1 MSGEPNSKRRK
12 MSGYQKSKMYRN
24 HKSVKSLEPGIKGF
38 LATCNFREKDCVRE
52 CYNLLNEYA
61 NLDENTETD
70 APVEPEQPKT
80 ENASESDDVEEE
92 DISTQLANEIKTM
105 TESSKLDRTRFQQV
119 ETKTPNCVFI
129 KTSIA
134 DPIGLGVKIVR
145 DIAATKKQKT
155 RILLRFI
162 PVEVV
167 CKASVE
173 DIKNAAGKLFDQY
186 FLNVE
191 PKTFSIVVNKRYNNS
206 VDRMAI
212 IRELADIVA
221 FKNVQHKVDLK
232 NAELSVVVE
241 IIKGLCC
248 LTVLPDYNELKK
260 FNLVELGIAKEDKPK
275 SDAVKEDMGDGVPE
289 EEPSDKTE
297 PTLKSSEVSSEADQ
311 EPIKKES
318 STEEESVT
326 GVTAVETSK

>member
-12 MSGYQKSKMYRN
+12 MSSFKKSRTFRN
-24 HKSVKSLEPGIKGF
+24 SKPAFLEPGIKGF

-52 CYNLLNEYA
+52 CYNLLNEYVD
-61 NLDENTETD
+61 LDEKPATD
-70 APVEPEQPKT
+70 AVDVDSPPKSEDT
-80 ENASESDDVEEE
+80 SESDDAEEV
-92 DISTQLANEIKTM
+92 DISTQLENEIKTM
-105 TESSKLDRTRFQQV
+105 TASSKLDRTRFQQV

-129 KTSIA
+129 KTTVA
-134 DPIGLGVKIVR
+134 HPIDLGVKIVR

-167 CKASVE
+167 CKATIE
-173 DIKNAAGKLFDQY
+173 DIKTAAGQLFDKY

-232 NAELSVVVE
+232 NAKLSVVLE
-241 IIKGLCC
+241 IIKGVCC

-260 FNLVELGIAKEDKPK
+260 FNLLELGIDKTKTDTVK
-275 SDAVKEDMGDGVPE
+275 SDNDNGTIEKQSEDIEAATAKPTDADDHKSSQE
-289 EEPSDKTE
+289 ESNASPKPSDA
-297 PTLKSSEVSSEADQ
+297 PTAN
-311 EPIKKES
+311 
-318 STEEESVT
+318 
-326 GVTAVETSK
+326 